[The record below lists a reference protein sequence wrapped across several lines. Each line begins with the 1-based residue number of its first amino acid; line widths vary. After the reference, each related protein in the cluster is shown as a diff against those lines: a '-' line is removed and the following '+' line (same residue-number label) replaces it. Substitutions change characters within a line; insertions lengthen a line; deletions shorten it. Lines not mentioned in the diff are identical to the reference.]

1 MNISNGCRHGD
12 VLKNFSNNFL
22 CSGRE
27 NEDYSRFIVKTGLP
41 KMVKITA
48 NIKNKYVYPKNLES
62 SQFSYQN
69 MKITI
74 IFSRGMIFFDFQTVY
89 GI

>member
-1 MNISNGCRHGD
+1 
-12 VLKNFSNNFL
+12 
-22 CSGRE
+22 
-27 NEDYSRFIVKTGLP
+27 
-41 KMVKITA
+41 MVKITA